1 MSAAPAPTGGFA
13 ARLLDRAEGRVTA
26 LRPGIAPV
34 YAAEQARAA
43 PVLERNETVPT
54 APADQAAQRE
64 ARTEL
69 PRSPVATEG
78 SPAPEF
84 RLMPVSS
91 EKVESRQI
99 AEPQPDAE
107 GEPAALQPDPA
118 QANQPAA
125 PHPIAAESFAGE
137 PSGPGRLRPAPLR
150 PKRGDSLSAAV
161 MQLLGENGNG
171 TAEAGA
177 TIAGTFPPEPQRG
190 IGESVHAERQ
200 PGANAAQV
208 TADPASAPALTIHIG
223 EIVVAP
229 EPGSAS
235 QSAPSP
241 PPWQPPLS
249 LSEYRARRAQE
260 RR

>member
-1 MSAAPAPTGGFA
+1 MSEAPAPTGGFA

-34 YAAEQARAA
+34 FAAEQARAA
-43 PVLERNETVPT
+43 PVLERSEDAPT
-54 APADQAAQRE
+54 ALADQAEQGE
-64 ARTEL
+64 ARAEL
-69 PRSPVATEG
+69 PRSPAATAG

-91 EKVESRQI
+91 ERAESRQV
-99 AEPQPDAE
+99 AEPQPDTE
-107 GEPAALQPDPA
+107 GEPAALRPDPA

-125 PHPIAAESFAGE
+125 PHLIAAESLAGD
-137 PSGPGRLRPAPLR
+137 PTGPRRLRPAPLR
-150 PKRGDSLSAAV
+150 PKRGGSLSAAV
-161 MQLLGENGNG
+161 MQLLGESSSG
-171 TAEAGA
+171 TEEAGPA
-177 TIAGTFPPEPQRG
+177 NASPFPPEPQRG
-190 IGESVHAERQ
+190 RGEALHAERES
-200 PGANAAQV
+200 GASAAQ
-208 TADPASAPALTIHIG
+208 ASSDPSSAPALTIHIG

-229 EPGSAS
+229 EPGAAAPI
-235 QSAPSP
+235 APSP

>member
-1 MSAAPAPTGGFA
+1 MSEERAPTGGFA

-34 YAAEQARAA
+34 FAAEQARAA
-43 PVLERNETVPT
+43 PVLERSETVPT

-64 ARTEL
+64 ARAEL

-91 EKVESRQI
+91 ERAESRQI
-99 AEPQPDAE
+99 AEPQPDAG

-118 QANQPAA
+118 QASQPAA
-125 PHPIAAESFAGE
+125 PHPIAAESLAGE

-161 MQLLGENGNG
+161 MQLLGESGIG
-171 TAEAGA
+171 TAAA
-177 TIAGTFPPEPQRG
+177 ALANTGTFPPEPHRG
-190 IGESVHAERQ
+190 LGEVLPSARE
-200 PGANAAQV
+200 PGSSAAQV
-208 TADPASAPALTIHIG
+208 TGDPAAAPALTIHIG

-229 EPGSAS
+229 ESGPVSP
-235 QSAPSP
+235 SAPSP

-249 LSEYRARRAQE
+249 LSEYRARRAKE